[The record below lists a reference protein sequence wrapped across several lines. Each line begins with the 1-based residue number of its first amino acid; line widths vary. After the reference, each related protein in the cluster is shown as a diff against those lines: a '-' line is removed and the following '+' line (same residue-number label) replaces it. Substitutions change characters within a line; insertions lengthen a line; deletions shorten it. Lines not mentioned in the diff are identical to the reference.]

1 MKFLKSIVNSSTI
14 GIRIL
19 SFIKTEVKYRIVNI
33 LQNYIVYNI
42 FGCIFVVQINYK
54 VMENSLDLKNQVC
67 FPIYALAKEIVNH
80 YRPFLDALDITYPQ
94 YLVLIVLWKEKEQT
108 VGQLGDQVFLDS
120 GTLTPLLK
128 RMEQKGMINRKR
140 SIEDERVV
148 KLSLTEKGIS
158 LEEKAKGIPYKLMES
173 MQVSEE
179 EILELKNIVMRIL
192 NKQK

>member
-1 MKFLKSIVNSSTI
+1 
-14 GIRIL
+14 
-19 SFIKTEVKYRIVNI
+19 
-33 LQNYIVYNI
+33 
-42 FGCIFVVQINYK
+42 
-54 VMENSLDLKNQVC
+54 MENSLDLKNQVC

-108 VGQLGDQVFLDS
+108 VGQLGNQVFLDS

-128 RMEQKGMINRKR
+128 RMEQKGIINRRR

-158 LEEKAKGIPYKLMES
+158 LREKAKDIPYKLMES